1 MACNSD
7 KLSTSL
13 PSLAVAVMAA
23 KMALRL
29 SSFTPVSPS
38 RAKSAAVKAGLGV
51 TPLAVSMMPC
61 TMRARLANS
70 AWVST
75 EPLPITSMAS
85 FSKLASAVV
94 STVLRPSNWYCA
106 ALSAGWLLS
115 TPSAPPS
122 SWL

>member
-7 KLSTSL
+7 KLSTAE
-13 PSLAVAVMAA
+13 PSLAVAAMAA
-23 KMALRL
+23 STAFRL
-29 SSFTPVSPS
+29 SGVTPVRPN
-38 RAKSAAVKAGLGV
+38 RAKSSAVRAGLGF

-85 FSKLASAVV
+85 LSKLASAAV

-122 SWL
+122 NWL